1 MRKLFIYVILVVL
14 ACGFIMKDSYRRV
27 INESFTAGEVLEY
40 RLHYGF
46 LNIGESVIEVSP
58 TLYRI
63 NERICYKVNVSGRT
77 SGTFEVGY
85 KVRDT
90 WRSYIDTSAL
100 IPQRF
105 YTNIQENK
113 YRKEEWVFFDHIRK
127 TVRSE
132 EKNQET
138 KEFTI
143 PSNVQDL
150 VSGYYYLR
158 TLDFN
163 KYREGDTI
171 AVSAFFDDEFYN
183 FKVKFRG
190 RGEVKT
196 KFGKI
201 KCLKITPIMPDN
213 QLFKDENAIRI
224 WISDDENKIPIK
236 VESEFSFLPGVIE
249 VELKRH
255 KGLKNDIHFY

>member
-1 MRKLFIYVILVVL
+1 MRKLFNYGIICIM
-14 ACGFIMKDSYRRV
+14 ACGFIAKDSYRR
-27 INESFTAGEVLEY
+27 IPNKSFTTGEVLEY
-40 RLHYGF
+40 RVHWGI
-46 LNIGESVIEVSP
+46 LNIGDGVVEVSP
-58 TLYRI
+58 TLY
-63 NERICYKVNVSGRT
+63 NVNDRICYKVNVFGKT
-77 SGTFEVGY
+77 SGTIEWTY

-113 YRKEEWVFFDHIRK
+113 YRKEEWVFFDHIKK

-143 PSNVQDL
+143 PANVQDL
-150 VSGYYYLR
+150 ISGYYYLR

-163 KYREGDTI
+163 KFQEGDTI
-171 AVSAFFDDEFYN
+171 ALHAFFDDEFYN
-183 FKVKFRG
+183 FRVRYRG

-201 KCLKITPIMPDN
+201 KCIKITPVMPEN
-213 QLFKDENAIRI
+213 QLFKGENSIRV
-224 WISDDENKIPIK
+224 WISDDDNKIPVK
-236 VESEFSFLPGVIE
+236 VEADIFIGAIE
-249 VELKRH
+249 LELKRH
-255 KGLKNDIHFY
+255 KGLKNEIRFY